1 MPPRFCRIMSAV
13 IQLACACCG
22 SLPKFRAEAW
32 GVRIWEPSTKAMAE
46 PWDQPK
52 GSGMSQKLGTVA
64 HIGDVLHTLGL
75 PVDFAAAADD
85 ERWDAELD
93 AETQLALSR
102 TGRDVGT
109 PIITFAPRWGVLLA
123 R

>member
-1 MPPRFCRIMSAV
+1 
-13 IQLACACCG
+13 
-22 SLPKFRAEAW
+22 
-32 GVRIWEPSTKAMAE
+32 MAE
-46 PWDQPK
+46 LLGSAQ

-64 HIGDVLHTLGL
+64 HIGVLHTLGL
-75 PVDFAAAADD
+75 PVDFATAADD